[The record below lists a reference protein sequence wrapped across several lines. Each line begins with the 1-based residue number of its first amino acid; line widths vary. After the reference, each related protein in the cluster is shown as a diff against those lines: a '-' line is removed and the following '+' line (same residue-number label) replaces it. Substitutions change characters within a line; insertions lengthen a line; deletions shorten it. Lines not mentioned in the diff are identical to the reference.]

1 MARFHRPR
9 VLWRWTESITCFF
22 KPRHLTKS
30 HAKQFEQSIA
40 SQRSATAKR
49 SKNQKFCSL
58 ILLFASAYQSS
69 LVSCLALG
77 STLKDS
83 NSDLSDEL
91 TSSKLMGAYRAKS
104 HPHLFLV
111 SSSHTSQRQ
120 SEAPTEAEYMKYMS
134 LNVCLEVFL
143 DLQDW
148 MLDAVTK
155 VAAFHLWSH
164 VCPNHLPGGI
174 MPIIGGIP
182 WKQSENENKTLQ
194 WVHNLAHADHMFDV
208 SMLYSACSEFPH
220 KPVWNHPQADELT
233 CTVGTVRTWLNGTD
247 ASDGTIADYTMSPT
261 LYACLWHVVIQNR
274 QGRRERRSESR
285 RKPHERTA
293 NLQTASQTCR
303 ADCTHANRQGGQDR
317 QT

>member
-194 WVHNLAHADHMFDV
+194 GVHNLARAPTICLMCPCYTVPVRNSLTNLPGTTHRPTNWLVQLEPFEHDSMGRTQAMAPLQITPSHLHCMPAFD
-208 SMLYSACSEFPH
+208 
-220 KPVWNHPQADELT
+220 
-233 CTVGTVRTWLNGTD
+233 
-247 ASDGTIADYTMSPT
+247 T
-261 LYACLWHVVIQNR
+261 L
-274 QGRRERRSESR
+274 
-285 RKPHERTA
+285 
-293 NLQTASQTCR
+293 
-303 ADCTHANRQGGQDR
+303 
-317 QT
+317 